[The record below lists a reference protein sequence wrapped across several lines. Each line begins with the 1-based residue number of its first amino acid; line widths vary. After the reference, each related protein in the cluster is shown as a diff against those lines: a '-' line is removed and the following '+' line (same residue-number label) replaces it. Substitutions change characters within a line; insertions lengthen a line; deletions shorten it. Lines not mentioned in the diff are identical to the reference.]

1 MTNDGYTAV
10 ADYAVRFHRAVGTK
24 HHVASPLGAWLL
36 IAMSG
41 AGDSALAE
49 ALLDTPHPLV
59 AAASAMW
66 HAPHAEP
73 PSLPAL
79 PASTATGPLPDQA
92 GLDRWARENTFGLIE
107 QFPLKLSPE
116 VVLVLASA
124 LATRISWEHP
134 FELAPA
140 SALGPDSPWAGRL
153 STVLRSPSPGH
164 RALVAE
170 SERAGRVIV
179 HEAGA
184 DGLRVIS
191 VAAGPGVAPDRVI
204 AAAHE
209 VAAGARQVSLS
220 DLPLGDSPLYR
231 VWDEPEA
238 AKPGEFA
245 HAVLPAWSAR
255 NQHDLG
261 AAEFGFAA
269 VAERLGRDR
278 FEAAQ
283 SAVARYDRY
292 GFEAAAVTGFMSLT
306 SFTPPGPARF
316 AELRF
321 GHPYA
326 VVAVATQ
333 PGGPW
338 DGMPVFSAWVS
349 DPDDADPEE
358 F

>member
-1 MTNDGYTAV
+1 MTNDGYAAV
-10 ADYAVRFHRAVGTK
+10 ADYAERFHRAVGTK
-24 HHVASPLGAWLL
+24 HHVASPLCAWLL

-41 AGDSALAE
+41 AGSQADAALAR

-66 HAPHAEP
+66 HAPQVEP

-116 VVLVLASA
+116 VVLILASA
-124 LATRISWEHP
+124 LATRISWQHP

-140 SALGPDSPWAGRL
+140 ETLGPDSPWAGRL
-153 STVLRSPSPGH
+153 TTVLRSPSPGH
-164 RALVAE
+164 RALIAD
-170 SERAGRVIV
+170 SSTAGRVIV

-184 DGLRVIS
+184 DGLRVLS
-191 VAAGPGVAPDRVI
+191 VAADPGVPPGRVL

-209 VAAGARQVSLS
+209 VAAARPVSLF
-220 DLPLGDSPLYR
+220 DLPVGESPLYR
-231 VWDEPEA
+231 VWEEPHA

-261 AAEFGFAA
+261 ADEFGFAA
-269 VAERLGRDR
+269 VAEKLGRDR

-283 SAVARYDRY
+283 SVVARYDRY

-306 SFTPPGPARF
+306 SFTPPGVARF

-349 DPDDADPEE
+349 DPDDAS
-358 F
+358 